1 VNNLNGLVVKTHSG
15 FYSVQTEAGLFIC
28 QLRGKLKEQSRKT
41 ELCVIGDRV
50 QIALNEDGTGSITHV
65 EPRRRVLSRVEPSQ
79 YAGTSTEREQVIIA
93 NPDQAIFVF
102 AASNPTPNTRFLD
115 RFLVAAE
122 KAEIPEIAICVN
134 KTDLIGIDAARAIFG
149 MYEQIGYSVLYTSA
163 MHRAGIDTLRERLH
177 GNISVF
183 TGPSGVGKSSLL
195 NAIQPG
201 LERAVKSISL
211 ATTKG
216 RHTTVNSELI
226 PLEGECGGYVADTP
240 GIRGLAVWDVE
251 PHELDGYF
259 REIHAHV
266 AECRFSDCTHTD
278 EPGCGVRAAVERGA
292 ISHERYDSYLRL
304 RAELEEQYVY

>member
-1 VNNLNGLVVKTHSG
+1 LVVKTHSG
-15 FYSVQTEAGLFIC
+15 FYTVQTTQGRFIC

-41 ELCVIGDRV
+41 ELCVIGDHV
-50 QIALNEDGTGSITHV
+50 QITLNDDGTGAIAQV
-65 EPRRRVLSRVEPSQ
+65 LPRVRVLSRVEPSQ
-79 YAGTSTEREQVIIA
+79 YAGTSTEREQIIIA

-102 AASNPTPNTRFLD
+102 AAANPAPNTRFLD

-122 KAEIPEIAICVN
+122 KATIPEIAICVN
-134 KTDLIGIDAARAIFG
+134 KTDLIGIDAAREIFHA
-149 MYEQIGYSVLYTSA
+149 YAQIGYAVLYTSA
-163 MHRAGIDTLRERLH
+163 AHRENIDLLRERLA
-177 GNISVF
+177 GRISVF

-226 PLEGECGGYVADTP
+226 PVEDARGGYVADTP

-259 REIHAHV
+259 REIHPHV
-266 AECRFSDCTHTD
+266 AECRFSDCTHID
-278 EPGCGVRAAVERGA
+278 EPDCGVRAAVERGA
-292 ISHERYDSYLRL
+292 ISRERYDSYLRL
-304 RAELEEQYVY
+304 RAELEAQYVY